1 MSETVIVALI
11 TAATSALVAI
21 TALILNYRGFASI
34 DARFASLETSV
45 SGRFAALESSVNGRV
60 AALENSVNGRVAAL
74 ESSMNSRFAS
84 VEQRLNI
91 IQTDLKEF
99 YRVQA
104 EHDKR
109 ISRLE
114 DRADS

>member
-1 MSETVIVALI
+1 
-11 TAATSALVAI
+11 
-21 TALILNYRGFASI
+21 
-34 DARFASLETSV
+34 
-45 SGRFAALESSVNGRV
+45 
-60 AALENSVNGRVAAL
+60 
-74 ESSMNSRFAS
+74 
-84 VEQRLNI
+84 LNI